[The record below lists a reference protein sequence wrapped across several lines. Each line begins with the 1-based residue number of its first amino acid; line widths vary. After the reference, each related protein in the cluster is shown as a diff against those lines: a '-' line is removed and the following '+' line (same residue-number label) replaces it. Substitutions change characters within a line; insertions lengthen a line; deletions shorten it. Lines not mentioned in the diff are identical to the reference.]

1 MERRRRAVGIVLV
14 VVSAA
19 GFASGTVLSKPIYAA
34 GLDWLQLLAW
44 RFAIGAAL
52 AWAWLLVSAARRG
65 ALGRLGRRQALRSA
79 GLGLW
84 YTGNAGTY
92 YAGLETVPASL
103 AGVLVYLYPAIVAVL
118 SVRYATR
125 LNGRR
130 PWIALGIA
138 LVGVILAL
146 GGIELDP
153 PPPVSGLLL
162 ILASPVI
169 YAGWIILSARLAGER
184 TDRLA
189 HETETTGQV
198 DTAPATTTLMIS
210 ATAVAFVGAAIL
222 TGRPLAPDRIPAD
235 AWPYLVAIG
244 FLSTFLAIQTFYA
257 GARRI
262 GAAQAA
268 LVSTVEPLI
277 IVTLAWVFLDEVLAP
292 VQLVG
297 AALILIGVVIAQTGE
312 RARGAPQPAS
322 PLEAEL
328 TPEPAGQAGVATGS
342 ETGAGSAA
350 SAVAGSPSG
359 AGRSSNT

>member
-1 MERRRRAVGIVLV
+1 MFRPVILGRPTAGLGPVPAARAASLPGVDRRRALGVALI
-14 VVSAA
+14 VVSAF
-19 GFASGTVLSKPIYAA
+19 GFGSGTVLSKPIYAA

-52 AWAWLLVSAARRG
+52 AWGWLLVSGSRRAALR
-65 ALGRLGRRQALRSA
+65 RLGRRQGTGAA
-79 GLGLW
+79 GLGVW

-118 SVRYATR
+118 SIRYATR
-125 LNGRR
+125 LAGRR

-138 LVGVILAL
+138 LVGVVLAL
-146 GGIELDP
+146 GGIDLDP

-184 TDRLA
+184 SDHLA
-189 HETETTGQV
+189 PESAGGDHA
-198 DTAPATTTLMIS
+198 DDAAAATTLMIT
-210 ATAVAFVGAAIL
+210 ATAAVFVGAAIV
-222 TGRPLAPDRIPAD
+222 TGRPLAPDRIPAN
-235 AWPYLVAIG
+235 AWPYLAAIG
-244 FLSTFLAIQTFYA
+244 FASTFLAIQTFYA

-277 IVTLAWVFLDEVLAP
+277 IVTLAWFFLDDVLAP
-292 VQLVG
+292 IQLVG

-312 RARGAPQPAS
+312 RPSGA
-322 PLEAEL
+322 
-328 TPEPAGQAGVATGS
+328 PEPATPLEG
-342 ETGAGSAA
+342 EL
-350 SAVAGSPSG
+350 
-359 AGRSSNT
+359 SS